1 MGDSARTATVS
12 RKTSETEIEITL
24 TLDCNPGLTK
34 QVIDVST
41 GIGFLDHMYTAL
53 AKHGHMS
60 LAVKCKGDLWID
72 DHHTADNALALGE
85 AFRKALGE
93 VRGIRRY
100 GTGFAPLDEALS
112 RVVVDISSRPY
123 CVVDLGLK
131 REKIGDLSCEM
142 IPHVFHSFAMAAG
155 LTLHVDCLRGENDHH
170 RSESAFKALALALRE
185 ATARTGGN
193 DVPSTKGVL

>member
-1 MGDSARTATVS
+1 MGDSARTAAVS
-12 RKTSETEIEITL
+12 RKTSETDIQVTL

-34 QVIDVST
+34 QTIDVST

-60 LAVKCKGDLWID
+60 LTMKCKGDLWID
-72 DHHTADNALALGE
+72 DHHTADNALALGQ
-85 AFRKALGE
+85 AFHEALGE

-170 RSESAFKALALALRE
+170 RCV
-185 ATARTGGN
+185 G
-193 DVPSTKGVL
+193 